1 MIRRENVCLDKR
13 LTIPVSSPIVNSLTT
28 WLMSNI
34 VEIPTFY
41 HFENNQYMSYR
52 VEKFFY
58 KLFF

>member
-1 MIRRENVCLDKR
+1 MIRRENVCIDKR

-41 HFENNQYMSYR
+41 HFDNDSVVSYC
-52 VEKFFY
+52 VEKFFC

>member
-1 MIRRENVCLDKR
+1 MIIRENVCLDKR

-41 HFENNQYMSYR
+41 HFENKLVVSYR
-52 VEKFFY
+52 VEKFF
-58 KLFF
+58 

>member
-1 MIRRENVCLDKR
+1 MIRRENVYIDKR

-28 WLMSNI
+28 WLMGKN
-34 VEIPTFY
+34 VEIWTFY
-41 HFENNQYMSYR
+41 HFENNQYLSYR

>member
-1 MIRRENVCLDKR
+1 MIVNGNVIVVNC

-41 HFENNQYMSYR
+41 HFDNN
-52 VEKFFY
+52 
-58 KLFF
+58 

>member
-1 MIRRENVCLDKR
+1 MIRRENVCIDKR

-41 HFENNQYMSYR
+41 HFENNQYVSYR
-52 VEKFFY
+52 VEKFF
-58 KLFF
+58 

>member
-1 MIRRENVCLDKR
+1 MIRRAKVFLVKI

-34 VEIPTFY
+34 VEITTFY
-41 HFENNQYMSYR
+41 HFDNDSVVSYR